1 MTSPDFR
8 LIKIDE
14 LRNKKQWSM
23 TEKHKRVFKALYYFK
38 LFLIFIPAASGC
50 ISIFEF
56 ASLTGVPVGTTS
68 FAIGLKIVQSLQKL
82 KSTSEISRKKI
93 KKTTII

>member
-1 MTSPDFR
+1 
-8 LIKIDE
+8 
-14 LRNKKQWSM
+14 M

-38 LFLIFIPAASGC
+38 LFLIFIPAVSGC
-50 ISIFEF
+50 VSIFEF

-93 KKTTII
+93 KKPTII

>member
-1 MTSPDFR
+1 
-8 LIKIDE
+8 
-14 LRNKKQWSM
+14 M

-50 ISIFEF
+50 VSIFEF

-93 KKTTII
+93 KKTTIIQCYQQKLNYIQSKF